1 MTTLC
6 LTLKEPPAQ
15 RVDLSPLTAGH
26 LTGKA
31 VEDVAAIELA
41 TGNRKVRLDSLFAI
55 SGTFVSEL
63 EIRGSCDRLDY
74 IAAGMTHGRI
84 VVEGDAGAYLGAGM
98 SGGSLVVHGN
108 VGAYAA
114 TGMHGG
120 RIHVYG
126 STGDFLAAARPGER
140 HGMQGGLVLVDGD
153 TGDRLGDRMRR
164 GMVLIEGNA
173 GDYCASRMVAGTIAV
188 WGTVG
193 KLPGLGD
200 AAGDAA
206 PAAPLQRTAPDIQRL
221 RRVPPQLP
229 DAAGALLAHVAQQ
242 VLPSSPIPASGSA
255 GTWATSPTAGAERS
269 WSGPDPQI
277 SQIAQSTCTSL
288 CRSAGFRLS
297 SRPRPGPGL
306 PDPPRG
312 IPAWT
317 HR

>member
-41 TGNRKVRLDSLFAI
+41 TGNRKVRLDSLFSI

-84 VVEGDAGAYLGAGM
+84 VVEGDTGAYLGAGM
-98 SGGSLVVHGN
+98 SGGSLVVRGN

-114 TGMHGG
+114 TGMRGG

-126 STGDFLAAARPGER
+126 GTGDFLAAARPGER

-193 KLPGLGD
+193 KLPGLGMRR
-200 AAGDAA
+200 GTLL
-206 PAAPLQRTAPDIQRL
+206 LQRPSSALPPTFNDCGEYPLNFLTLLVRSWRTL
-221 RRVPPQLP
+221 RSKYYSKLP
-229 DAAGALLAHVAQQ
+229 DSGLRVRRFMGDVAN
-242 VLPSSPIPASGSA
+242 G
-255 GTWATSPTAGAERS
+255 G
-269 WSGPDPQI
+269 
-277 SQIAQSTCTSL
+277 
-288 CRSAGFRLS
+288 
-297 SRPRPGPGL
+297 
-306 PDPPRG
+306 RG
-312 IPAWT
+312 EILIRA
-317 HR
+317 

>member
-98 SGGSLVVHGN
+98 SGGSLVVHGS

-126 STGDFLAAARPGER
+126 GAGDFLAGARPGER

-153 TGDRLGDRMRR
+153 AGDRLGDRMRR

-193 KLPGLGD
+193 KLPGLAMRRGTLL
-200 AAGDAA
+200 
-206 PAAPLQRTAPDIQRL
+206 LQR
-221 RRVPPQLP
+221 
-229 DAAGALLAHVAQQ
+229 
-242 VLPSSPIPASGSA
+242 PSSPLP
-255 GTWATSPTAGAERS
+255 PTFNDCGEYPLNFLTLLVRS
-269 WSGPDPQI
+269 WR
-277 SQIAQSTCTSL
+277 TL
-288 CRSAGFRLS
+288 RSKYYS
-297 SRPRPGPGL
+297 KL
-306 PDPPRG
+306 PDSGLRVRRYMGDVANGGRG
-312 IPAWT
+312 EILVRA
-317 HR
+317 